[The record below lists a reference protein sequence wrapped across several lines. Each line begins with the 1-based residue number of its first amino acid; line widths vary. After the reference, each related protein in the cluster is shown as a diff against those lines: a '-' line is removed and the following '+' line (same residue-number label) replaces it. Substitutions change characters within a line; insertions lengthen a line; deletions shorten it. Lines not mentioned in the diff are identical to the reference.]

1 VGVADTSVTVGAMAG
16 WQLESINMISA
27 MKHIICLEAD

>member
-1 VGVADTSVTVGAMAG
+1 MIALGVGVDGMFVAVGTIAG

-27 MKHIICLEAD
+27 MK